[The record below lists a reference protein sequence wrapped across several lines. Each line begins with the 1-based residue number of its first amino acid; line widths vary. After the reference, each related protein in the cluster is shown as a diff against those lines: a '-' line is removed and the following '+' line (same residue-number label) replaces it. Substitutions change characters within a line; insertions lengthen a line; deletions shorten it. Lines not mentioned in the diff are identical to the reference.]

1 MTEMARNL
9 GTVHTHTHTHTHT
22 QVVLNKEKITNK
34 ISAYLS
40 GRVFAVGKNY
50 ARDG

>member
-1 MTEMARNL
+1 MTYIDKKIL
-9 GTVHTHTHTHTHT
+9 YK
-22 QVVLNKEKITNK
+22 NKEIKKI
-34 ISAYLS
+34 AYLS